1 MTVNLYIAK
10 PKAQNIS
17 HFSDNIC
24 VAFIYL
30 YSRFF
35 LYSKGSTSA
44 GKIASLLQALPFSV
58 LLWQVLGEAVQGAEI
73 TPNGQR
79 KTSSPDMSSLENTT
93 SSLLHNSWIQS
104 LLVTALEKEPLLK
117 TVPLCCHILMY
128 LYALKTK
135 LVIVCTSAEDED
147 GILQSAI
154 RFCFQLL
161 QCLLQRLVLLRQKVN
176 EGETS
181 TVELIYDEEQMYSA
195 SESLNIV
202 QDSCKPIKRG
212 FYNVD
217 NMYYTVLHH
226 PVILNCFLWKTEQS
240 LAGHA
245 TQNVGTQLTYNV
257 SNLLLAV
264 LPSLTV
270 QQKKIVM
277 APFVSKI
284 CKEGMLEIETA
295 HNGNGN

>member
-1 MTVNLYIAK
+1 MK
-10 PKAQNIS
+10 
-17 HFSDNIC
+17 
-24 VAFIYL
+24 YL
-30 YSRFF
+30 YSRFL
-35 LYSKGSTSA
+35 LYSKGATSA
-44 GKIASLLQALPFSV
+44 DNIASLLQALPFSV

-93 SSLLHNSWIQS
+93 STLLHNSWIQS

-128 LYALKTK
+128 LHALKTK
-135 LVIVCTSAEDED
+135 LVIVCTSAED
-147 GILQSAI
+147 GVLQSAI
-154 RFCFQLL
+154 QFCFQLL
-161 QCLLQRLVLLRQKVN
+161 QCLLQRLVLLKQKVN

-181 TVELIYDEEQMYSA
+181 AVELIYDEDQVYSA

-202 QDSCKPIKRG
+202 QDSCKPIKQG

-226 PVILNCFLWKTEQS
+226 PVILHCFLWKPEQS
-240 LAGHA
+240 LAGHV
-245 TQNVGTQLTYNV
+245 TQDVGTQLTYDV

-264 LPSLTV
+264 LPSLTM
-270 QQKKIVM
+270 QQKKILM

-284 CKEGMLEIETA
+284 CKEGMLEIEMA
-295 HNGNGN
+295 HSENGN